1 MSPKPPHWLSE
12 DNEDLR
18 ARSQKRSFDQFTGS
32 RNARMAGT
40 ISSSRAQPR
49 QNVVPA
55 IPSVD
60 EIRTKDLKEHFP
72 ELRDAEMM
80 PGGILKIFDQENRQ
94 GQKPSQQWA

>member
-40 ISSSRAQPR
+40 ISSSRR
-49 QNVVPA
+49 QNAVPA

-60 EIRTKDLKEHFP
+60 EISTKDLKEHFP

-80 PGGILKIFDQENRQ
+80 PGGILKIFDQENGQ
-94 GQKPSQQWA
+94 GQKPSLQ